1 MTNDHDDD
9 ADWLRGHGHS
19 LPPGRCSVLLFKT
32 KEPFS
37 RPRWLDVLVP
47 CCLSDRMRR
56 RDDALELYRAAEVH
70 DEAHFQARR
79 AQVVRHLCA
88 VCQVDGFGHFGLA
101 VGQMPPIRAI
111 AASHCW
117 RRRLAGAVVTSVH
130 DLKMRVPSNRVSSIH
145 LVVAPI
151 HSLDQNDLRVLDSK

>member
-1 MTNDHDDD
+1 
-9 ADWLRGHGHS
+9 
-19 LPPGRCSVLLFKT
+19 
-32 KEPFS
+32 
-37 RPRWLDVLVP
+37 
-47 CCLSDRMRR
+47 MRR

-70 DEAHFQARR
+70 GFEEAR
-79 AQVVRHLCA
+79 AQHIVDLEPRANDLVR
-88 VCQVDGFGHFGLA
+88 QVA

-117 RRRLAGAVVTSVH
+117 RRRLAGGVVTSVH
-130 DLKMRVPSNRVSSIH
+130 DLKMRVSSNRVSSIH